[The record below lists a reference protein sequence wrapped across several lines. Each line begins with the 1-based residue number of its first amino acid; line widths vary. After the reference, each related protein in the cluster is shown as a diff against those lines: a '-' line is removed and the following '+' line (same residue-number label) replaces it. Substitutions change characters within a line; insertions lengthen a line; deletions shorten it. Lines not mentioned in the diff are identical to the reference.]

1 MSNANL
7 GYLFVAFVAATLAG
21 CGGSSPGPTS
31 TIGVDT
37 RAPSPTPAPP
47 PPTLASDADLIELVF
62 TDVTVDQIFQ
72 SSIVD
77 YTGSASSLAGQTQI
91 RATTSDANAS
101 LDVDGLPLVS
111 GTLSP
116 PLSMHEGSNVFVI
129 SVTAED
135 GVTTRTYTVDIE
147 RSTPANLL
155 PSTYIKASNTGADD
169 RFGREIALSGNTLA
183 VGANRED
190 GSSVGVNGSPIDD
203 GAANAG
209 AVYVF
214 SLDTVG
220 SWLEQAYVKPSNTG
234 AGDAFGHAIALDGD
248 TLAVS
253 AYGEDS
259 AATGVDGDETDNA
272 ALDAG
277 AVYVFTRD
285 ATNVWT
291 QQAYI
296 KAPDSESGD
305 GFGAAL
311 DLDGDTLVIG
321 ADREDGGATGIDGDP
336 TDNSKPDSGAV
347 YVYSRDATGAWS
359 LEAYLKASN
368 SDDDDQFGSAV
379 SLSGDSLA
387 VGAHNEASKSTG
399 IDGTQSNN
407 SWPGTGAVYV
417 FARDDAGTWSQQA
430 YVKAS
435 NTGNGD
441 LFGASVSLSGD
452 FLAVGAPFEDSAGRG
467 IAAFE
472 SDNKALNSGATYVF
486 ARDPQGAWTQD
497 IYIKASNGEAQ
508 DLFGRSVEL
517 RGNLLAV
524 GALEGSGATGTN
536 GDQSDNSQP
545 KAGAVYLLERDG
557 DGTWVQSA
565 YLKASNTGGL
575 DEFGTS
581 IALGSSQMAASAPLE
596 DSSATGVG
604 GDQLNDDYADAGAVY
619 IIE

>member
-1 MSNANL
+1 VSNTDR
-7 GYLFVAFVAATLAG
+7 GFLFVAFVAASLAG
-21 CGGSSPGPTS
+21 CGGSSPAPS
-31 TIGVDT
+31 TVSVDT
-37 RAPSPTPAPP
+37 PALPP
-47 PPTLASDADLIELVF
+47 PPLASDADLIDLAL

-77 YTGSASSLAGQTQI
+77 YTGSASSLAGQTRI
-91 RATTSDANAS
+91 LATTSDANAS
-101 LDVDGLPLVS
+101 LDVDGMPLVS
-111 GTLSP
+111 GTLSS
-116 PLSMHEGSNVFVI
+116 PLPMQEGSNVFEI
-129 SVTAED
+129 SVTAEN
-135 GVTTRTYTVDIE
+135 GVTTQTYTVSIE
-147 RSTPANLL
+147 RGTPANLQ
-155 PSTYIKASNTGADD
+155 PSTYVKASNTGADD
-169 RFGREIALSGNTLA
+169 RFGREIALSDNSLA
-183 VGANRED
+183 ISANQED
-190 GSSVGVNGSPIDD
+190 GSGAGVNGSPIDD

-220 SWLEQAYVKPSNTG
+220 SWLEQAYVKPSNTS
-234 AGDAFGHAIALDGD
+234 AGDAFGHAIALDGN

-259 AATGVDGDETDNA
+259 AATGIDGDETDNA

-285 ATNVWT
+285 ATNVWS

-296 KAPDSESGD
+296 KAPNSEPGD

-311 DLDGDTLVIG
+311 DLDRDMLVVG
-321 ADREDGGATGIDGDP
+321 ADREDGGATGIDGDS

-347 YVYSRDATGAWS
+347 YVYSRDANGAWS

-368 SDDDDQFGSAV
+368 SDGDDQFGSAV
-379 SLSGDSLA
+379 SLSGDTLA

-399 IDGTQSNN
+399 VDGTQSNN

-417 FARDDAGTWSQQA
+417 FARDDTGTWSQQA

-486 ARDPQGAWTQD
+486 ARDSQGVWTQD

-508 DLFGRSVEL
+508 DLFGRSLEL

-545 KAGAVYLLERDG
+545 KAGAVYLFERDG
-557 DGTWVQSA
+557 DGTWSPSA
-565 YLKASNTGGL
+565 YLKASNTGGF

-581 IALGSSQMAASAPLE
+581 IALGSSRMAASAPLE

-604 GDQLNDDYADAGAVY
+604 GDQINDDFADAGAVY